1 MANGWVKNSLARC
14 PVRARPHCRS
24 AFHAVKELLRVTRP
38 LDVIYYYLPG
48 GGVMKADRPR
58 GRIWSAGGGPPDT
71 LFLCASAMLWVDPID
86 RPPLIKQLHHNNCG
100 HGPPPAIKGWGLCIY
115 RT

>member
-24 AFHAVKELLRVTRP
+24 AFRPAKELLRVTRP

-58 GRIWSAGGGPPDT
+58 GRGGSGWQAGDHQIPFFYVPVPCSGWTPSTGP
-71 LFLCASAMLWVDPID
+71 L
-86 RPPLIKQLHHNNCG
+86 
-100 HGPPPAIKGWGLCIY
+100 
-115 RT
+115 